1 MGRKMNN
8 VDSNPSLI
16 RVKWVRST
24 IGRPEIQ
31 KKIIKAMGFKRLH
44 QTLVLP
50 DRPEIRGMIAQVR
63 HLVEVLQ

>member
-1 MGRKMNN
+1 MDQKMKN

-16 RVKWVRST
+16 TVKWVRST
-24 IGRPEIQ
+24 IGRPGIQ

-50 DRPEIRGMIAQVR
+50 DRPEIRGMIAHVR